1 MAHIEDGDVAD
12 LVASFV
18 DTLNSKGHLC
28 RSYRDEAEGELIR
41 RAAAQ
46 AVRSLGRPTRA
57 FDKPGRLDIQ
67 VTNWGYTVPALDRG
81 GRVHGHRVA
90 PG

>member
-1 MAHIEDGDVAD
+1 MSQIQDQDVDD

-18 DTLNSKGHLC
+18 DALNSNGHIC

-67 VTNWGYTVPALDRG
+67 VTNWGYTVPALHG
-81 GRVHGHRVA
+81 GVRGHRL
-90 PG
+90 PQG